1 MNTLNIATIKDYAN
15 INDIFTQHREY
26 FPHIRK
32 DYIER
37 NIHDENVIYINEV
50 VIIFKKYKR
59 KTKLGSVYAL
69 KDNYILHQIAT
80 KFHDGRASE
89 IFKLFLENLD
99 SKLYLTVRK
108 NNKKAIAFYIKN
120 KMIEVGD
127 ISWKENTIPGCVFLY
142 SNIKNDYEKFGI
154 L

>member
-1 MNTLNIATIKDYAN
+1 MNELNIADIKDYADINN
-15 INDIFTQHREY
+15 IFEQHREF

-37 NIHDENVIYINEV
+37 NIHDKNVIYQNEV
-50 VIIFKKYKR
+50 VIFYKKYKR
-59 KTKLGSVYAL
+59 KTKLGNVYAS

-80 KFHDGRASE
+80 KYHDGRASK

-99 SKLYLTVRK
+99 NKLYLTVRK
-108 NNKKAIAFYIKN
+108 NNKKAIEFYIKN
-120 KMIEVGD
+120 KMVEVGS

-142 SNIKNDYEKFGI
+142 NNIKDNYEKFGI